1 MDTHALSAV
10 RVFDDRMLSLIYSS
24 VATRQLDAADLTQ
37 LLEQS
42 RNANARTD
50 VTGMLLFRN
59 GYFLQLLEG
68 PDVEVRTK
76 LRTIKQDE
84 RHTKVTVL
92 IEDLIEHRQFPDWT
106 MGFPTDHDL
115 VDVPGYRATFD
126 DLETHDGEEVKSLPA
141 LRELIR
147 WFQPRVS

>member
-1 MDTHALSAV
+1 M
-10 RVFDDRMLSLIYSS
+10 FDDQMLSLIYSS
-24 VATRQLDAADLTQ
+24 VATRQLDAGDLTQ

-42 RNANARTD
+42 RRANARTD

-68 PDVEVRTK
+68 PDIEVRTK

-92 IEDLIEHRQFPDWT
+92 IEDLIQHRQFPNWT
-106 MGFPTDHDL
+106 MGFPADRDL

-126 DLETHDGEEVKSLPA
+126 DLETHDGAEIASLPA

-147 WFQPRVS
+147 WFQPRAS